1 MRRRVLAA
9 AAAALLALA
18 AAGPAAALDSG
29 VAMTVSTWQAGSGR
43 SYVGV
48 RADGRWASPSSS
60 YCATYWTSWIHRY
73 VILTDPI
80 ADQWS
85 VYLMSCGGG
94 AKYPLDPMIMVT
106 TRTMPGIGVD
116 AQASGVLSLDLGV
129 AVSPATAP
137 AGTARTVTAGLS
149 GGWLGSVADDI
160 RAVIVPGSVRVR
172 SWSVDF
178 GDGTGGSVAA
188 DPADPLRL
196 STSHV
201 YGAGSF
207 SVTVTAHVVGRAYAA
222 FFAPDGTPYETTV
235 PWAVDVTNA
244 ASGVSGLPVEYQP
257 PAVTVGGSPS
267 GTLPG
272 GAAVPPDA
280 AGHAAI
286 FWPRGLPCD
295 LYIRGTVVAEG
306 VMRSGGAVI
315 GGGVT
320 TVTGYRYTAGVNDA
334 ASPTPSGRYPASSPV
349 RIQWNTPLPGSRSY
363 PVSVVLDLSTAYG
376 DGTVRT
382 STAAGTVSVTVVYSA
397 AAE

>member
-1 MRRRVLAA
+1 MAAALLAP

-18 AAGPAAALDSG
+18 AAGPAAALDPG
-29 VAMTVSTWQAGSGR
+29 VTMTVDTWQAGPGR

-48 RADGRWASPSSS
+48 RADGRWTSPSSRQ
-60 YCATYWTSWIHRY
+60 CVTYWTSWVHKY
-73 VILTDPI
+73 EILADPVG
-80 ADQWS
+80 DQWS
-85 VYLMSCGGG
+85 VQLMSCAGG
-94 AKYPLDPMIMVT
+94 AKYPLDPMIVVT
-106 TRTMPGIGVD
+106 TRTQPGIGVD

-129 AVSPATAP
+129 AVSPAAAP
-137 AGTARTVTAGLS
+137 AGTARSVTAGLS

-188 DPADPLRL
+188 SPADPFRM
-196 STSHV
+196 STTHA

-222 FFAPDGTPYETTV
+222 FIAPDGSPYETTV

-244 ASGVSGLPVEYQP
+244 ASGVSGLPIEYLP
-257 PAVTVGGSPS
+257 PVVTVAGSPS
-267 GTLPG
+267 GRLPG
-272 GAAVPPDA
+272 GAAVPPDVT
-280 AGHAAI
+280 GHAALY
-286 FWPRGLPCD
+286 WPRGLPCA
-295 LYIRGTVVAEG
+295 LYVRGTIVREG

-320 TVTGYRYTAGVNDA
+320 TVTGYRYTAGANDA
-334 ASPTPSGRYPASSPV
+334 ASPTPTGRYPASTPI
-349 RIQWNTPLPGSRSY
+349 RIQWDTPLPGTRSY
-363 PVSVVLDLSTAYG
+363 PVRVVLDLSTRYD

-382 STAAGTVSVTVVYSA
+382 STAAGVVSVAVVYSA